1 MYFKV
6 NNVDDGMIC
15 AGVDQGGDS
24 KVVSFDGDE
33 YGEGG
38 EVDGGFGEDGD
49 DWLNRMQFAIEK

>member
-1 MYFKV
+1 M

-38 EVDGGFGEDGD
+38 EVDGGFGKDGD